1 VIYNVLIVMNKII
14 LSILLSAFFALATLA
29 DRQPNIVFVF
39 TDDQGWGD
47 LGSYG
52 HPHIQTPNI
61 DALAKDGMR
70 FTQFYVGSPVC
81 SPSRAAK
88 ITGRHAAETGVHYA
102 IGGPAGNRFNSVPW
116 LDPDIPTMYDVFAAA
131 GYVTG
136 HYGKWH
142 MGWRDSEGNPAAP
155 PPSEYGVQ
163 VSGTTH
169 STGPQM
175 NLRGERMTNGNKSEI
190 IANRAVE
197 FIDEYKDKPFLLN
210 LWFHDPHAILEPTT
224 EMMEMYKEH
233 SALWGVESPRQEFVS
248 SLTVYYSII
257 TAIDTAVGRIVDAL
271 DKAGIRDDTIIL
283 FSSDNGPSPLWSR
296 NTGHEGAGLTGPF
309 RGTKASIYEGGIR
322 VPLVAN
328 WRGRFPANI
337 VDDQSVISAIDMM
350 PTLAA
355 LAGVPMIEDDEI
367 SGLDM
372 SRAFLGEPIAERQ
385 EPLFWEYRFGNWG
398 RDIQKSP
405 RLAIRDGDWKLLMNP
420 DGDRKELYNL
430 ARTPNETE
438 NAALY
443 EPVVLERLETQL
455 MKWYNEKVPD
465 HDKAPPFAGRM
476 HWQMPRSGDLE

>member
-1 VIYNVLIVMNKII
+1 MKKKTLPLM
-14 LSILLSAFFALATLA
+14 LMALGSSAFLAA
-29 DRQPNIVFVF
+29 ERQPNIVFIF

-52 HPHIQTPNI
+52 HPHIQTPHI
-61 DALAKDGMR
+61 DALAREGMR
-70 FTQFYVGSPVC
+70 FTQFYVASPVC

-88 ITGRHAAETGVHYA
+88 ITGRHAPETGIHYA
-102 IGGPAGNRFNSVPW
+102 IGGPAGDQFNSVPW
-116 LDPDIPTMYDVFAAA
+116 LDPEIPTIYDIFTYA

-142 MGWRDSEGNPAAP
+142 MGWRDAEGNPVAP
-155 PPSEYGVQ
+155 PPSEYGVR

-169 STGPQM
+169 STGPRM
-175 NLRGERMTNGNKSEI
+175 HRRGEQVTNANKSEI

-197 FIDEYKDKPFLLN
+197 FIEEYKDEPFLLN
-210 LWFHDPHAILEPTT
+210 LWFHDPHSILEPTRD
-224 EMMEMYKEH
+224 MMELYKEH
-233 SALWGVESPRQEFVS
+233 SALWGVQEPRQEFIS
-248 SLTVYYSII
+248 SLTVYYAII
-257 TAIDTAVGRIVDAL
+257 TAIDTAVGRIVEAL
-271 DKAGIRDDTIIL
+271 EEAGIREDTIIL
-283 FSSDNGPSPLWSR
+283 YSSDNGPSPLWSR
-296 NTGHEGAGLTGPF
+296 NTGHEGAGLAGPF
-309 RGTKASIYEGGIR
+309 RGTKASLYEGGIR

-328 WRGRFPANI
+328 WLGRFPANV
-337 VDDQSVISAIDMM
+337 VDDQTVVSAIDMM

-355 LAGVPMIEDDEI
+355 LADVPMVDDPEI

-372 SRAFLGEPIAERQ
+372 SRAFLGEPIPERDG
-385 EPLFWEYRFGNWG
+385 PLFWEYRFGNWG

-438 NAALY
+438 NVALY
-443 EPVVLERLETQL
+443 ELDVLERLENRL

-465 HDKAPPFAGRM
+465 HGKAPPFAGRM
-476 HWQMPRSGDLE
+476 HWRMPRTGDLE

>member
-1 VIYNVLIVMNKII
+1 MKNSLRIVILF
-14 LSILLSAFFALATLA
+14 LTSAAFLLAE
-29 DRQPNIVFVF
+29 RQPNIVFIF

-52 HPHIQTPNI
+52 HPHIQTPHI
-61 DALAKDGMR
+61 DALARDGMR
-70 FTQFYVGSPVC
+70 FTHFYVGSPVC

-88 ITGRHAAETGVHYA
+88 ITGRHSAETGVHYA
-102 IGGPAGNRFNSVPW
+102 IGGPAGDQFNSVPW
-116 LDPDIPTMYDVFAAA
+116 LDPDLPTMYDVFAAA

-142 MGWRDSEGNPAAP
+142 IGWRDSDGNPVAP

-169 STGPQM
+169 STGPRM
-175 NLRGERMTNGNKSEI
+175 NLPRERMTNANKSEI

-197 FIDEYKDKPFLLN
+197 FIDEYKDEPFLLN
-210 LWFHDPHAILEPTT
+210 LWFHDPHAILEPTR
-224 EMMEMYKEH
+224 EMMEMYKDH
-233 SALWGVESPRQEFVS
+233 SALWDIAPPRQEFIS
-248 SLTVYYSII
+248 SLTVYYAII
-257 TAIDTAVGRIVDAL
+257 TAIDTGVGRIVEAL
-271 DKAGIRDDTIIL
+271 EKAGIRDDTIIL
-283 FSSDNGPSPLWSR
+283 FSCDNGPSPLWSS

-309 RGTKASIYEGGIR
+309 RGTKASLYEGGIR

-328 WRGRFPANI
+328 WRGKFPANV
-337 VDDQSVISAIDMM
+337 VDEQSIISAIDMM

-355 LAGVPMIEDDEI
+355 LAGVPMIENDEI

-372 SRAFLGEPIAERQ
+372 SRAFLGEPIAERAA
-385 EPLFWEYRFGNWG
+385 PLFWEYRFGNWG

-430 ARTPNETE
+430 IRTPNETE
-438 NAALY
+438 NVALY
-443 EPVVLERLETQL
+443 ETAVLERLQKQL

-465 HDKAPPFAGRM
+465 HDKAPPFAGRI
-476 HWQMPRSGDLE
+476 HWTMPRTGDLE